1 MKKNKKILFL
11 VNDLSFFISHRL
23 LIAETVFHKG
33 YNVIIGYGETGG
45 ADPFL
50 LQNKGFKI
58 NSVFMQRGGLN
69 LLNEFK
75 TLFSIWKLFKKEKP
89 EIVHLIT
96 IKPYLYGGIIS
107 QLLKIPSVVSSV
119 SGLGTLFTS
128 KNFKSIFLQF
138 LLYPVYKLAFNHH
151 NQKVIVQNLDDLK
164 VLVNLGYLK
173 LSKSK
178 LIKGSGVNLD
188 NFTKLKEKGT
198 VAIICFAGRLIREK
212 GVYEFISAA
221 RLLRQKNINA
231 RFLLAGSLDNKNPSS
246 LSQMDLE
253 RIKDEGYVE
262 VLEYQK
268 DIRDL
273 YEKSHIV
280 CLPSYREGFPK
291 ALMEAAAAGRAVV
304 TTDVPGCRDA
314 IVPNKTGLIVPIKDA
329 EKLASALQWLIE
341 HSKERVAMG
350 KAGRIFAEREF
361 SIEKIVS
368 EHLEI
373 YEELTEKLDNY

>member
-23 LIAETVFHKG
+23 SIAETAFHKEG
-33 YNVIIGYGETGG
+33 YDVIIGYGETGS
-45 ADPFL
+45 ADPLL
-50 LQNKGFKI
+50 LQKKGFKV

-69 LLNEFK
+69 LFSEFK

-107 QLLKIPSVVSSV
+107 QFLKVPSVVSAV

-128 KNFKSIFLQF
+128 KNFKSVILHL
-138 LLYPVYKLAFNHH
+138 LLYPIYKLAFNHY

-164 VLVNLGYLK
+164 ILVDLGYLK

-188 NFTKLKEKGT
+188 NFTKLKEKG
-198 VAIICFAGRLIREK
+198 AAPIICFAGRLIKEK

-221 RLLRQKNINA
+221 QLLRQKNINA

-246 LSQMDLE
+246 LSQKDLD
-253 RIKDEGYVE
+253 RIKNEGYVE
-262 VLEYQK
+262 VLGYQK
-268 DIRDL
+268 DIPAL

-291 ALMEAAAAGRAVV
+291 ALVEAAAAGRAVV

-314 IVPNKTGLIVPIKDA
+314 IIPNKTGLMVPVKDT

-341 HSKERVAMG
+341 HSEERVAMG
-350 KAGRIFAEREF
+350 KAGRELAIKEF
-361 SIEKIVS
+361 SIEKIVR

-373 YEELTEKLDNY
+373 YKELSKKIR

>member
-23 LIAETVFHKG
+23 LIAETAFHKG
-33 YNVIIGYGETGG
+33 YDVVILYGETGG
-45 ADPFL
+45 ADTFFL
-50 LQNKGFKI
+50 QKKGFKI
-58 NSVFMQRGGLN
+58 NSVLMQRGGLN

-96 IKPYLYGGIIS
+96 IKPYIYGGIIS
-107 QLLKIPSVVSSV
+107 QLLKIPCVVSSV

-138 LLYPVYKLAFNHH
+138 LLYPFYKLAFNHH

-178 LIKGSGVNLD
+178 LIKGSGVNLN
-188 NFTKLKEKGT
+188 NFTKLKEKGK
-198 VAIICFAGRLIREK
+198 VPIICFAGRLIREK
-212 GVYEFISAA
+212 GVCEFISAA
-221 RLLRQKNINA
+221 RLLKKRGINA
-231 RFLLAGSLDNKNPSS
+231 RFYLAGNLDTKNPSG
-246 LSQMDLE
+246 LSIIDYNK
-253 RIKDEGYVE
+253 IKKEHSVE
-262 VLEYQK
+262 FLGYQK
-268 DIRDL
+268 DIPTL
-273 YEKSHIV
+273 YANSHII

-291 ALMEAAAAGRAVV
+291 ALMEAAAASRSIV
-304 TTDVPGCRDA
+304 TTDVAGCRDA
-314 IVPNKTGLIVPIKDA
+314 IIPGKTGILVPIKNSQ
-329 EKLASALQWLIE
+329 KLTDALQWLIE
-341 HSKERVAMG
+341 HPKERIAMG
-350 KAGRIFAEREF
+350 KAGRKLAEKEF
-361 SIEKIVS
+361 KIEKIVK

-373 YEELTEKLDNY
+373 YQELSNKII

>member
-128 KNFKSIFLQF
+128 KNFKSIFVQF

-188 NFTKLKEKGT
+188 NFTKLKEKGK
-198 VAIICFAGRLIREK
+198 VPIICFTGRLIREK

-221 RLLRQKNINA
+221 RLLKKRGINA
-231 RFLLAGSLDNKNPSS
+231 RFYLAGNLDTKNPTG
-246 LSQMDLE
+246 LSIIDYNK
-253 RIKDEGYVE
+253 IKKNYVE
-262 VLEYQK
+262 FLGYQK
-268 DIRDL
+268 DIPTL
-273 YEKSHIV
+273 YANSHII

-291 ALMEAAAAGRAVV
+291 SLMEAAAASRSIV
-304 TTDVPGCRDA
+304 TTNVAGCRDV
-314 IVPNKTGLIVPIKDA
+314 IIPGKTGILVPVKNSH
-329 EKLASALQWLIE
+329 KLADALQWLIE
-341 HSKERVAMG
+341 HPKERVAMG
-350 KAGRIFAEREF
+350 KAGRKLAEKEF
-361 SIEKIVS
+361 KIEKIVK

-373 YEELTEKLDNY
+373 YQELSNKII